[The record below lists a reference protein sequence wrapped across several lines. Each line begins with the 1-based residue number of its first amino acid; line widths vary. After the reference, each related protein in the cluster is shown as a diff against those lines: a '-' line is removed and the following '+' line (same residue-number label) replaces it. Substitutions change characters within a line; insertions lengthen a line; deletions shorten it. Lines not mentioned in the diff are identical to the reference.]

1 MDCGCEARVE
11 VRASPPAP
19 ASSGAPVTLPKLP
32 AVRGMVYERLGLRV
46 GSGLD
51 WSKLSRVNANFENQT
66 LPESLRL
73 LSERSK
79 PPRLPHARPP
89 SLSLASLP
97 RCRKSKKR
105 PGGGRRREYPFP
117 LVKPSLFKAGSLRS
131 GMIWVPGESGTQ
143 EAAGPVSYSLSCQG
157 QNFARAPHSC
167 LPRVKGSLDVR
178 RSPVAFC

>member
-1 MDCGCEARVE
+1 MDCGSEAGVE

-32 AVRGMVYERLGLRV
+32 AVQGMVYERLRLGL

-97 RCRKSKKR
+97 GCRKSKKR
-105 PGGGRRREYPFP
+105 PGGGRRREHPFP

-131 GMIWVPGESGTQ
+131 GM
-143 EAAGPVSYSLSCQG
+143 L
-157 QNFARAPHSC
+157 
-167 LPRVKGSLDVR
+167 
-178 RSPVAFC
+178 